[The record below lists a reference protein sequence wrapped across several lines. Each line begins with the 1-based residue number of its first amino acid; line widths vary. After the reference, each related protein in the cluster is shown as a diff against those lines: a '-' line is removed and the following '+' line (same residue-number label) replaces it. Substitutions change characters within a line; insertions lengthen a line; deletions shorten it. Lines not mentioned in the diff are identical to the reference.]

1 MGYRIVTDSSCNLPE
16 SMIDAFDLHIF
27 PLTFMVDEVQYQSYL
42 KGQVTDLSQ
51 FYTMMREGKVIT
63 TSLPNLQEADEAL
76 REILDAGDD
85 ILYIGFSSGLSGTY
99 EAIALLMGSL
109 VPGPQDALR

>member
-63 TSLPNLQEADEAL
+63 RKQTRRCGRSWMQGMTSSTSASP
-76 REILDAGDD
+76 AGF
-85 ILYIGFSSGLSGTY
+85 LAPTRPSRS
-99 EAIALLMGSL
+99 
-109 VPGPQDALR
+109 